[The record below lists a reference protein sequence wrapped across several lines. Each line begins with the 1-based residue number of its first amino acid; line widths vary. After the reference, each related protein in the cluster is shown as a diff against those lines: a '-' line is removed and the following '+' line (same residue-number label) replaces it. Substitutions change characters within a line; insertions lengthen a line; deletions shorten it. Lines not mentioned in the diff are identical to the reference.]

1 MSRIRRRTSG
11 NAHAS
16 EGDRVP
22 KRTHAHTFAHVYL
35 HIFRTWA
42 LDTLVARGKKRGEE
56 KSRFLQKLNVFMQ
69 WNRGNN
75 CEVLTIRVKRW
86 KDWGHKCHV
95 GLIVGE
101 FRKSFFLSF
110 SFTLSGPTTPCQAL
124 LRVYPWRLVL
134 SSIAWYF
141 WSWVSF
147 AEPKHSSLSYNSIK
161 KKAMI
166 ESCPSC
172 DSWSPRQ
179 TTVTNTFMGIT
190 EIAFC
195 MMFDVELSLR
205 IISYFGEEH
214 SGGISA
220 QIQIKS
226 KRSRDSESKNSRAAS
241 KAAATLV

>member
-124 LRVYPWRLVL
+124 LREYPWRLVL

-161 KKAMI
+161 KKGYDWILSLMWQLKSKTNYSDKYI
-166 ESCPSC
+166 HGNHRNCILY
-172 DSWSPRQ
+172 DVRRGVVTQNYLLLWWRTQ
-179 TTVTNTFMGIT
+179 WRDFRTNT
-190 EIAFC
+190 
-195 MMFDVELSLR
+195 
-205 IISYFGEEH
+205 
-214 SGGISA
+214 
-220 QIQIKS
+220 
-226 KRSRDSESKNSRAAS
+226 N
-241 KAAATLV
+241 